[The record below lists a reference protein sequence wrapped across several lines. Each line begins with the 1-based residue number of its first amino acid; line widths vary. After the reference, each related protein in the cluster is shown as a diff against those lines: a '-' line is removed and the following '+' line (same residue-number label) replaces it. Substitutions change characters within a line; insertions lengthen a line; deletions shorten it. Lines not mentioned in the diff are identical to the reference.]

1 MAINMTTIEFA
12 AWEPDQP
19 AYGGQQ
25 ALDAQNVIPGK
36 RGYRCMPG
44 LAKMAKPAL
53 SSSVLGAFS
62 MKDLSGGLIT
72 VASTEHGIFS
82 LDGAEWAQKHS
93 GAALSSN
100 REFVSYGDVI
110 YALYGTILLK
120 AEVSG
125 AVQDFSAVKDAPA
138 AARLGIIKDF
148 LVLGKLSG
156 QGNAIRWSG
165 IDDPDAWPA
174 PGSNDAQ
181 YKQSD
186 IQIFPVGGNVQAIVG
201 GVGGVDGLI
210 FMEEAVH
217 RAMFVGPPYVFQ
229 FNVVDR
235 RRGALASHSPIVCE
249 TTCIYLA
256 SDGWY
261 ATDGASVRAIG
272 AERIDQ
278 WFFDTCDMDRV
289 EEVRGV
295 WDAQNRVAFWSFP
308 DNGCP
313 HNIHN
318 RLLIYNYIV
327 DKWSYAKLNTEFLF
341 EDYARG
347 MTLEDLDVYGSLED
361 VPFSLDSS
369 GLKNRSLGISAFDM
383 EHTLSRFSG
392 DALEAVIDT
401 AEVGGQR
408 VFMHGIRPLVDR
420 GDAEAAPVWRILQR
434 DIPSFGTYSR
444 QSRDGV
450 CYQHLSANY
459 IRARV
464 RIPSGKHWLSAV
476 GCEVMAELEG
486 GI

>member
-1 MAINMTTIEFA
+1 MAVNMKTIEFS

-19 AYGGQQ
+19 VYGGIQSSE
-25 ALDAQNVIPGK
+25 ALNVIPGK

-53 SSSVLGAFS
+53 SSRVIGAFS

-72 VASTEHGIFS
+72 VVSTEQGIFS
-82 LDGAEWAQKHS
+82 LDGAEWAQKYS
-93 GAALSSN
+93 EGALSSN
-100 REFVSYGDVI
+100 REFVSYGDAI

-125 AVQDFSAVKDAPA
+125 AVHDFSAVKDAPA

-148 LVLGKLSG
+148 LVLGNLSG

-217 RAMFVGPPYVFQ
+217 RATFVGPPYVFQ

-261 ATDGASVRAIG
+261 ATDGTSVRAIG

-278 WFFDTCDMDRV
+278 WFFDNCDISRI

-308 DNGCP
+308 NNTCP
-313 HNIHN
+313 QYLHNM
-318 RLLIYNYIV
+318 LLIYNYVI
-327 DKWSYAKLNTEFLF
+327 DKWSYAKVNTEFLF

-347 MTLEDLDVYGSLED
+347 MTLEDLDVYGRLED
-361 VPFSLDSS
+361 VPFSLDSPA
-369 GLKNRSLGISAFDM
+369 LKNGSLGISAFDSG
-383 EHTLSRFSG
+383 HTLSRFSG
-392 DALEAVIDT
+392 EALEAVIDT
-401 AEVGGQR
+401 AEEGGQR
-408 VFMHGIRPLVDR
+408 MILHGIRPLVDR
-420 GDAEAAPVWRILQR
+420 GDAEASPIWRIMQR
-434 DIPSFGTYSR
+434 DMPSFGAYAK

-450 CYQHLSANY
+450 CYQHLSTNY
-459 IRARV
+459 LRARV
-464 RIPSGKHWLSAV
+464 RVPAGEHWLNAV
-476 GCEVMAELEG
+476 GCEVLMEPEG
-486 GI
+486 GM

>member
-1 MAINMTTIEFA
+1 MTTIEFA

-217 RAMFVGPPYVFQ
+217 RATFVGPPYVFQ

-235 RRGALASHSPIVCE
+235 RRGALASHSPILCE
-249 TTCIYLA
+249 TTCI
-256 SDGWY
+256 
-261 ATDGASVRAIG
+261 
-272 AERIDQ
+272 
-278 WFFDTCDMDRV
+278 
-289 EEVRGV
+289 
-295 WDAQNRVAFWSFP
+295 
-308 DNGCP
+308 
-313 HNIHN
+313 
-318 RLLIYNYIV
+318 
-327 DKWSYAKLNTEFLF
+327 
-341 EDYARG
+341 
-347 MTLEDLDVYGSLED
+347 
-361 VPFSLDSS
+361 
-369 GLKNRSLGISAFDM
+369 
-383 EHTLSRFSG
+383 
-392 DALEAVIDT
+392 
-401 AEVGGQR
+401 
-408 VFMHGIRPLVDR
+408 
-420 GDAEAAPVWRILQR
+420 
-434 DIPSFGTYSR
+434 
-444 QSRDGV
+444 
-450 CYQHLSANY
+450 
-459 IRARV
+459 
-464 RIPSGKHWLSAV
+464 
-476 GCEVMAELEG
+476 
-486 GI
+486 

>member
-1 MAINMTTIEFA
+1 MGFFA
-12 AWEPDQP
+12 RR
-19 AYGGQQ
+19 
-25 ALDAQNVIPGK
+25 
-36 RGYRCMPG
+36 RGM
-44 LAKMAKPAL
+44 
-53 SSSVLGAFS
+53 GA
-62 MKDLSGGLIT
+62 
-72 VASTEHGIFS
+72 
-82 LDGAEWAQKHS
+82 KHS

-217 RAMFVGPPYVFQ
+217 RATFVGPPYVFQ

-278 WFFDTCDMDRV
+278 WFSILAIWTGLKKSA
-289 EEVRGV
+289 E
-295 WDAQNRVAFWSFP
+295 
-308 DNGCP
+308 
-313 HNIHN
+313 
-318 RLLIYNYIV
+318 
-327 DKWSYAKLNTEFLF
+327 
-341 EDYARG
+341 
-347 MTLEDLDVYGSLED
+347 YGTRKTAWH
-361 VPFSLDSS
+361 S
-369 GLKNRSLGISAFDM
+369 GLSRTTGARIIFTIGFSSTTISSTNGHMRS
-383 EHTLSRFSG
+383 
-392 DALEAVIDT
+392 
-401 AEVGGQR
+401 
-408 VFMHGIRPLVDR
+408 
-420 GDAEAAPVWRILQR
+420 
-434 DIPSFGTYSR
+434 
-444 QSRDGV
+444 
-450 CYQHLSANY
+450 
-459 IRARV
+459 
-464 RIPSGKHWLSAV
+464 
-476 GCEVMAELEG
+476 
-486 GI
+486 